1 MKKYDVTA
9 LGELLIDFTENGRSA
24 QGNPTFEA
32 NPGGAPCNVL
42 AMLSKLGNKT
52 AFIGKVG
59 DDFFGKQLRDA
70 IIEVGIDASYLLK
83 DEVHTTLALVHNRPD
98 GDRDFSFYRN
108 PGADMMLTEDEVPE
122 ELIKNSKIFHF
133 GTLSMTHKG
142 VREATKKALEIA
154 KNAGVMISFDP
165 NLRPPLWDSLETA
178 REQVLYGLGF
188 CDVLKI
194 SDNEIEWLTG
204 ENDYTAGV
212 EWIRKR
218 YNIPLILVSMGRDG
232 SRAYYDGGTSAQ
244 KDVTFANLNVT
255 SAQKDVT
262 SANLN
267 VTSANLNVTSAN
279 LNVIS
284 GMEKGGN
291 VLRSGSSKKIMV
303 EEKAFLQKNTV
314 DTTGAGDTFF
324 GCILHYLCR
333 YDISELNET
342 LLTEMLRFANAA
354 ASIVTTR
361 KGALRVMPD
370 VSEVKRLLKA

>member
-70 IIEVGIDASYLLK
+70 ITEVGIDASYLLK

-108 PGADMMLTEDEVPE
+108 PGADMMLTEDEVHE
-122 ELIKNSKIFHF
+122 ELIQNSKIFHF
-133 GTLSMTHKG
+133 GTLSMTHEG
-142 VREATKKALEIA
+142 VREATKKALDVA

-244 KDVTFANLNVT
+244 KDVT
-255 SAQKDVT
+255 
-262 SANLN
+262 
-267 VTSANLNVTSAN
+267 SANLNVTSAN

-303 EEKAFLQKNTV
+303 EEKAFLHENTV

-342 LLTEMLRFANAA
+342 LLAEMLRFANAA